1 MAEAI
6 FKSIYVILARNYDKK
21 NYSLSQRKDVD
32 IVTLRKS
39 NDESEILH
47 MWWRGNRGPESK

>member
-1 MAEAI
+1 MAEAYTI

-47 MWWRGNRGPESK
+47 M